1 MAGDYLYTDDVMTDE
16 KPAGSS
22 RFSKGLKWLLTAVCL
37 TAGAYL
43 VWLFGITP
51 FMPFY
56 RIDVTPVE
64 GLSRGDILNTAG
76 INGQSS
82 FISVNVREAE
92 KSLKALPQ
100 IESVRVIKR
109 FPDRLEISAEGRKA
123 LAVILA
129 EVDGRFEPAIF
140 DAQGVVF
147 RVGAAAGD
155 GITQLPLVSGVG
167 FERFV
172 PGARLPAALN
182 SFLSELEAVRLN
194 APELLAA
201 VSEIRLLRR
210 SFDGFDLILYPIHK
224 KIRVRLS
231 ALNEDLLRYTL
242 LMLDVLSAEEPG
254 IDMIDFRSGM
264 ASYTLKE
271 ASSEQ

>member
-1 MAGDYLYTDDVMTDE
+1 MAGDYIYTGNMMADE
-16 KPAGSS
+16 KNTGSS

-37 TAGAYL
+37 TLGAYL
-43 VWLFGITP
+43 VWLLGITP

-64 GLSRGDILNTAG
+64 GLSREFMLGAAG
-76 INGQSS
+76 ITAQSS
-82 FISVNVREAE
+82 FLSVNTRETE
-92 KSLKALPQ
+92 KILKALPQ
-100 IESVRVIKR
+100 IESARVIKR

-123 LAVILA
+123 LALILA
-129 EVDGRFEPAIF
+129 EVDGRLEPAVF
-140 DAQGVVF
+140 DSRGVVF

-155 GITQLPLVSGVG
+155 SITQLPLVSGIS
-167 FERFV
+167 FERAV
-172 PGARLPAALN
+172 PGAQLPAALN
-182 SFLSELEAVRLN
+182 SFLLDMEAIRLS

-210 SFDGFDLILYPIHK
+210 SFDGFDLILYPVHK

-242 LMLDVLSAEEPG
+242 LVADVLPVKEKG

-264 ASYTLKE
+264 ASYILKE